1 MKSHDYEHPG
11 QIVSGIEWSMP
22 PQPPRR
28 RCESCPTLLRQ
39 SNPGTMCAVCE
50 RKAVKSPTPGPASAL
65 RLSPQMDESAAL
77 EHVMRFSKTDL
88 NRLIKRSKVPRS
100 EARELCE
107 RKVVREQVEKAKRV
121 RPRTESLNERLLR
134 YDRESA

>member
-22 PQPPRR
+22 PHPPRR

-50 RKAVKSPTPGPASAL
+50 RKV
-65 RLSPQMDESAAL
+65 
-77 EHVMRFSKTDL
+77 
-88 NRLIKRSKVPRS
+88 
-100 EARELCE
+100 ARVEMQ
-107 RKVVREQVEKAKRV
+107 REEAKRV

-134 YDRESA
+134 YERETA